1 MTATL
6 VTHQVVDGSAATRP
20 VASILM
26 RVVEARGETF
36 RTKVIFLDPEDG
48 PICWRVQLYRPFSL
62 LSFRKKEVFA
72 QIHVDSDPVRFA
84 LTVFNSLLSNDET
97 QKIKDGIAVLERQF
111 KGQRLIA

>member
-6 VTHQVVDGSAATRP
+6 VTHKVVDGSAATRP

-72 QIHVDSDPVRFA
+72 QIRIGSNLACFS
-84 LTVFNSLLSNDET
+84 LSVFNSSLSDDEIE
-97 QKIKDGIAVLERQF
+97 KIKDGIAELEQRF
-111 KGQRLIA
+111 KGKRLY